1 MRVLIIGNGFDLDLG
16 LNTRYSDFAKSE
28 EWDYLYASNNF
39 DCGSLAAYLY
49 KMSKTDNWFDIE
61 KCIKGYV
68 QDKELRK
75 EFDINNIY
83 IDKWFLKD
91 LEEAFDKYLS
101 GELLFSPLKS
111 NSLASQLISANS
123 KNSCFNSIYSFNFVE
138 YSLLSYIAN
147 GHVENLENV
156 QYVHGIGHDIIFGI
170 DENGCKTTHYSF
182 TKKVMHPKY
191 PSTNIISDLLE
202 ADDIII
208 FGHSINEI
216 DWNYFKMFFQNSC
229 IVRDNQ
235 SRKITIITK
244 DDNSKKQLKDN
255 LNSYGI
261 SITLLSSISQLEFI
275 ETDTFY
281 REDFEEREKVLD
293 LLDRLKSGL

>member
-28 EWDYLYASNNF
+28 EWDNLYANNYY
-39 DCGSLAAYLY
+39 DSGSLAAYLH
-49 KMSKTDNWFDIE
+49 KMSKSDNWFDIE
-61 KCIKGYV
+61 KCIKDYV

-75 EFDINNIY
+75 DFDINNIY

-91 LEEAFDKYLS
+91 LEETFDKYLS
-101 GELLFSPLKS
+101 GELLFTPLKT
-111 NSLASQLISANS
+111 NSLASQLILTNS

-138 YSLLSYIAN
+138 YGLLSYIAN
-147 GHVENLENV
+147 GHMENLENV

-170 DENGCKTTHYSF
+170 DESGSKTTHYSF

-191 PSTNIISDLLE
+191 PSTNIIPDLLE

-216 DWNYFKMFFQNSC
+216 DWNYFKLFFQDSC
-229 IVRDNQ
+229 KVKDNQ
-235 SRKITIITK
+235 RREITIITK
-244 DDNSKKQLKDN
+244 DDVSMKQIKDN
-255 LNSYGI
+255 LNSFGI
-261 SITLLSSISQLEFI
+261 SITLLSSICKMEFI
-275 ETDTFY
+275 ATDY
-281 REDFEEREKVLD
+281 YYNGNYEEKEKVNC
-293 LLDRLKSGL
+293 LLQSLN